1 MPPRVVLS
9 ERAAGPRWPRH
20 RAYVHR
26 CRSVKRYRC
35 GKYAFDLRGQVLLG
49 ADRSVAQSGF
59 SRETCPAL
67 TASDSAPAL
76 GVLSGPSYVLSGSAM
91 CCQVSGT
98 AWAQATS
105 PADPDS
111 AWQRSPRLVAQPARY
126 AAGPVA
132 DRARGTLRSRITPD
146 VPRDQRDSSTT
157 GRDCPAGSLRDW
169 MPGPAPPSPAGPA
182 SSQPLIPQSRGTRH
196 CCGT

>member
-76 GVLSGPSYVLSGSAM
+76 GVLSGPSSVLSGSAM
-91 CCQVSGT
+91 CCQILSRARVRAGT
-98 AWAQATS
+98 RPTLTAS
-105 PADPDS
+105 DS
-111 AWQRSPRLVAQPARY
+111 ARLTGTPRSARY
-126 AAGPVA
+126 APIPLRAG
-132 DRARGTLRSRITPD
+132 ARGTLRSGNAD
-146 VPRDQRDSSTT
+146 VPRDQRDSLAT
-157 GRDCPAGSLRDW
+157 GMNCPAGFCGTESPVPLQRV
-169 MPGPAPPSPAGPA
+169 PLVPRSRSPSV
-182 SSQPLIPQSRGTRH
+182 PQSRGTRH